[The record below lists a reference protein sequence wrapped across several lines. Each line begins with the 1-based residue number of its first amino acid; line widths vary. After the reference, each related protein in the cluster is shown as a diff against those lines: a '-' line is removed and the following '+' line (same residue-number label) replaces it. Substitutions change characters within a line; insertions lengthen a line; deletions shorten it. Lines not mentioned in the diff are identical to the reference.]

1 MSKVVVKVAAGVR
14 KMFRELVRKKKQI
27 PQEEC
32 IRILKD
38 EPRGVLSVLGDN
50 DYPYGMPMN
59 HFYNEEDGK
68 IYFHC
73 GKMGHRLDALKKH
86 DKISF
91 CVYDEGYRKEGEW
104 ALNIKS
110 VVVFGRMRVVNDL
123 KKVVYI
129 SDKLSRKFTKDDAY
143 IKEEIE
149 KYASQTLLLELT
161 PEHIC
166 GKLVTEA

>member
-1 MSKVVVKVAAGVR
+1 
-14 KMFRELVRKKKQI
+14 MFRELTRKNKQI
-27 PQEEC
+27 SKEEC

-38 EPRGVLSVLGDN
+38 EPRGVLSVLGDD

-73 GKMGHRLDALKKH
+73 GKMGHRLEALKKH
-86 DKISF
+86 DKVSF
-91 CVYDEGYRKEGEW
+91 CVYDKGYRQDGEW

-110 VVVFGRMRVVNDL
+110 VVVFGRMKVVNNL
-123 KKVVYI
+123 EKVVYI
-129 SDKLSRKFTKDDAY
+129 SDNLSRKFTGDDAY

-166 GKLVTEA
+166 GKLVTES